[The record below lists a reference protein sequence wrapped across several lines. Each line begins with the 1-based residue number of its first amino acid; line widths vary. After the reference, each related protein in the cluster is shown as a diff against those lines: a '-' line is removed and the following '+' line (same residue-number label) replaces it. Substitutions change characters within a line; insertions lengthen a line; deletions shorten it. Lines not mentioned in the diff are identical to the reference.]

1 MTRPG
6 DMALI
11 ARRADDWRS
20 GETCSLLTAIADG
33 TGITISTRRVVRL
46 GRIRAQ
52 AGRWITDSGV
62 MTLIAG
68 DTDHRGAA
76 CANTGLACIRR
87 RTRVA
92 VVAGAAICFGW
103 VRADPGVGI
112 ADASVMTLVA
122 CGTNNRVI
130 ASTDAL
136 LASIGLCTGVTVVT
150 SGTVSL
156 CRIGTKPIGGI
167 AYPYYMTLVERG
179 ADDRRAGYTSATLA
193 SIILSTSVTVCA
205 RRAVWRVYRRRTE

>member
-62 MTLIAG
+62 MTLVAG
-68 DTDHRGAA
+68 DTDHRG
-76 CANTGLACIRR
+76 
-87 RTRVA
+87 V
-92 VVAGAAICFGW
+92 
-103 VRADPGVGI
+103 
-112 ADASVMTLVA
+112 
-122 CGTNNRVI
+122 

-205 RRAVWRVYRRRTE
+205 RP